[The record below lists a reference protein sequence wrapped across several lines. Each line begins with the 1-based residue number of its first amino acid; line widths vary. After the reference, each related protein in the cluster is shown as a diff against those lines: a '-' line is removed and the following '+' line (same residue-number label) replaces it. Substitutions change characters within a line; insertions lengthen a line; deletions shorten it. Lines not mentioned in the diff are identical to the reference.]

1 MVTRPRERAIFGM
14 GPGDATSGSFSCFIT
29 SQIDTAPNGQNEL
42 KSPTSDASGVN
53 GLRFIER
60 NIRKAVR
67 QFEKVEGGPVRPSI
81 VVLNCEEV
89 PVTREDAL
97 KRVRLEM
104 SRYDIDRVILLT
116 RGGAIDDIKK

>member
-1 MVTRPRERAIFGM
+1 M
-14 GPGDATSGSFSCFIT
+14 
-29 SQIDTAPNGQNEL
+29 
-42 KSPTSDASGVN
+42 
-53 GLRFIER
+53 
-60 NIRKAVR
+60 R
-67 QFEKVEGGPVRPSI
+67 QFEKVEGGPVRSSI

-104 SRYDIDRVILLT
+104 SRHDIDRVILLT

>member
-1 MVTRPRERAIFGM
+1 M
-14 GPGDATSGSFSCFIT
+14 IT

-53 GLRFIER
+53 GLRFIEC

-67 QFEKVEGGPVRPSI
+67 QFKKEEGGPVRPSI

-97 KRVRLEM
+97 KRMQLEM
-104 SRYDIDRVILLT
+104 SRHDIDRVILLT
-116 RGGAIDDIKK
+116 RDGAIDDIKK